1 MVLSASDSMK
11 VTSDS
16 TLVDIM
22 SLSAEGIDLIK
33 EISNRYSED
42 PFFEIILTKLSDFR
56 NFEVKSGLIYL
67 HKREILC
74 IPKVIVE
81 DRSVCEIVISEAH
94 SLLAEVFHVL
104 HQFQLDSS
112 RI

>member
-1 MVLSASDSMK
+1 MK

-42 PFFEIILTKLSDFR
+42 PFFEIILTKLSDFC

-67 HKREILC
+67 HKRENLLLC

-81 DRSVCEIVISEAH
+81 GRSVCEIVISVAH
-94 SLLAEVFHVL
+94 SLLAEVFHIP